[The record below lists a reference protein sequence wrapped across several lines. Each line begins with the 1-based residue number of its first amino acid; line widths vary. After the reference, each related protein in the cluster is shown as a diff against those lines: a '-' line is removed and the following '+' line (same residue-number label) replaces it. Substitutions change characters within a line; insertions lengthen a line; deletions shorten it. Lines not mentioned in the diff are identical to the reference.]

1 MVAAEKEAEKDPNI
15 TIFNQTF
22 ITTTTYLQ
30 STSVKHHHHSNI
42 HNHLQSQPSNHHNLH
57 NHLQSNITTI
67 PESKTQTTKLKIKIK
82 NITEAEKE
90 RCRKQNT
97 NTSPLS
103 SFTHILYKP
112 PLFSTSNQQNQHKV
126 SVQTHFI
133 KNQNTQPKI
142 KNKKQR
148 R

>member
-57 NHLQSNITTI
+57 NHLQSNITTV
-67 PESKTQTTKLKIKIK
+67 PESKTQTTKLKKKNLKKINK
-82 NITEAEKE
+82 HNRSRERKRQKTKHKHIT
-90 RCRKQNT
+90 T
-97 NTSPLS
+97 FIFHSYPLQTTTVFNQQS
-103 SFTHILYKP
+103 TKPTQSF
-112 PLFSTSNQQNQHKV
+112 SSNQFHQK
-126 SVQTHFI
+126 SKYST
-133 KNQNTQPKI
+133 KN
-142 KNKKQR
+142 
-148 R
+148 